1 MQGGGGY
8 ASFANAGGGDDQSRK
23 RPADTAQPGDDK
35 PFKKRWRGE
44 FVFVGFSFLTGQLQP
59 AKMRFSIVC

>member
-44 FVFVGFSFLTGQLQP
+44 FVCVGLSF
-59 AKMRFSIVC
+59 